1 MNKSCARNILA
12 DCGDKI
18 SPKALPG
25 RSKAQESLSNSLL
38 NTAPAPSWSWAS
50 LPLRTV
56 IKMQDDLI
64 GTKDFALLEKSGLGQ
79 GQADNT
85 LHVTMRGANIKS
97 VKVRG
102 PLRHFVGSI
111 SHWVAWSTIQRTN
124 GNEGRYDLAKYI
136 AESVHSVN
144 NKNGKIFVYESHM
157 QPIAG
162 QLNCLSPQSEEIGWI
177 KLS

>member
-56 IKMQDDLI
+56 TKMQDDLI

-85 LHVTMRGANIKS
+85 LRVTMRGANIKS

-111 SHWVAWSTIQRTN
+111 SH
-124 GNEGRYDLAKYI
+124 
-136 AESVHSVN
+136 
-144 NKNGKIFVYESHM
+144 
-157 QPIAG
+157 
-162 QLNCLSPQSEEIGWI
+162 
-177 KLS
+177 